1 MNDRTMSAEV
11 RWTLGCLVGAAA
23 MIGTLILVLLVAIAL
38 RPPVWVQVGLGV
50 GLAIGGGAL
59 TWLVVSALGEARAAR
74 GEKGSRGEKGPR
86 GVSPNDRP

>member
-1 MNDRTMSAEV
+1 MRKADDQQLRAEV

-38 RPPVWVQVGLGV
+38 RPPVWVQVLLGV

-59 TWLVVSALGEARAAR
+59 TWLVVSALGEAKAAR
-74 GEKGSRGEKGPR
+74 EDPGPR
-86 GVSPNDRP
+86 GVPPGSAP

>member
-1 MNDRTMSAEV
+1 MRKADDQQLRAEV

-38 RPPVWVQVGLGV
+38 RPPVWMQVLLGV

-59 TWLVVSALGEARAAR
+59 TWLVVSALGEARSVR
-74 GEKGSRGEKGPR
+74 QEPGPR
-86 GVSPNDRP
+86 GVPPDGQN